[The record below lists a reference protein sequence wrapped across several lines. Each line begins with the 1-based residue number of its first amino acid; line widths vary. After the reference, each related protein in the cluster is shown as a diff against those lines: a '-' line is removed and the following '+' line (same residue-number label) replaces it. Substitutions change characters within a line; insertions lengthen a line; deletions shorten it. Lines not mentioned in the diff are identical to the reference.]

1 MREYFSA
8 EFIKF
13 FLPLIG
19 AVIAWFWNERRRRSW
34 EEYLRKE
41 DRYRELLKSLSGFY
55 IHSADAEA
63 RSRFIEEYKKCWM
76 YCDDD
81 VIKAANSAIFAMQKG
96 VTISMEERRKIIGG
110 FVLAIRRDLL
120 RRTLVRKTNLGPED
134 YKHVSPGN

>member
-1 MREYFSA
+1 M
-8 EFIKF
+8 KF

-19 AVIAWFWNERRRRSW
+19 AVVAWFWNEQHRRSW

-41 DRYRELLKSLSGFY
+41 DRYKELLKSLSGFY
-55 IHSADAEA
+55 IHSPEAEV
-63 RSRFIEEYKKCWM
+63 RNQFIEEYKKCWM

-96 VTISMEERRKIIGG
+96 VTISMEERRNIIGR

-120 RRTLVRKTNLGPED
+120 RRTLVRKTNLRPED
-134 YKHVSPGN
+134 YVHVSPGN